1 MAEFYESLAA
11 PSVDAMVRS
20 GSLVEAP
27 ASDLSKVASR
37 AQLRQQRIID
47 RDLSPDLNQ
56 DMGVRPLKRDSDKS
70 GLGDVSGQPQ
80 GVKGVTNSVPKAAV
94 EGSMGQADFVLDDI
108 APSSV
113 PTKVE
118 ARPLDTDYTSLS
130 PTQRGAALRDTGMDA
145 VDFAVNETDGGMRKS
160 RSGAAVLAFQLP
172 SVAEPLFLAEDG
184 APAHAALIKA
194 IGKSGVRAIPANGS
208 GEYEVSYTVHPE
220 DRARFARMVGY
231 LEAGR
236 MEELSDGKFAVEFT
250 ESNAVNREFMRAP
263 FGSRKKKV

>member
-1 MAEFYESLAA
+1 MAELYESLSA
-11 PSVDAMVRS
+11 PSVNAMARS

-56 DMGVRPLKRDSDKS
+56 DMRVGASKRDSDRS

-80 GVKGVTNSVPKAAV
+80 GVKGITNSVPKAAV
-94 EGSMGQADFVLDDI
+94 AGSMGQGDFVLDDGMPLFVS
-108 APSSV
+108 A
-113 PTKVE
+113 KVE
-118 ARPLDTDYTSLS
+118 ARPLDMDYTSLS

-145 VDFAVNETDGGMRKS
+145 VDFAVNETDGAVRKS
-160 RSGAAVLAFQLP
+160 RSGAAVLAFKLP
-172 SVAEPLFLAEDG
+172 TIDEPLFLAEDG

-194 IGKSGVRAIPANGS
+194 VEKSGVRAIPANGA
-208 GEYEVSYTVHPE
+208 GEYEVGWRVHPQ
-220 DRARFARMVGY
+220 DRGRFMKMLKY
-231 LEAGR
+231 LEAGGVT
-236 MEELSDGKFAVEFT
+236 ELPDGKLAVVFT
-250 ESNAVNREFMRAP
+250 ESNALNREFMRAP

>member
-1 MAEFYESLAA
+1 MAELYESLSA
-11 PSVDAMVRS
+11 PSVNAMARS

-56 DMGVRPLKRDSDKS
+56 DMRVGASKRDSDRS

-80 GVKGVTNSVPKAAV
+80 GVKGITNSVPKAAV
-94 EGSMGQADFVLDDI
+94 SA
-108 APSSV
+108 
-113 PTKVE
+113 KVE
-118 ARPLDTDYTSLS
+118 ARPLDMDYTSLS

-145 VDFAVNETDGGMRKS
+145 VDFAVNETDGAVRKS
-160 RSGAAVLAFQLP
+160 RSGAAVLAFKLP
-172 SVAEPLFLAEDG
+172 TIDEPLFLAEDG

-194 IGKSGVRAIPANGS
+194 VEKSGVRAIPANGA
-208 GEYEVSYTVHPE
+208 GEYEVGWRVHPQ
-220 DRARFARMVGY
+220 DRGRFMKMLKY
-231 LEAGR
+231 LEAGGVT
-236 MEELSDGKFAVEFT
+236 ELPDGKLAVVFT
-250 ESNAVNREFMRAP
+250 ESNALNREFMRAP